1 MLSSRL
7 HPILESFAQRCSNI
21 LVRTLHVAP
30 CVKAIETVDVV
41 DGSNTIPFLSYL
53 IHTYFMYPENH
64 ANSDLLMSLMTAN
77 AKIGNAIVQDNSSSG
92 KYLLQVG
99 LEGSCQIDLLQV
111 HHAAV
116 SSRVCES
123 QL

>member
-1 MLSSRL
+1 M
-7 HPILESFAQRCSNI
+7 
-21 LVRTLHVAP
+21 
-30 CVKAIETVDVV
+30 KAIETVDVV
-41 DGSNTIPFLSYL
+41 DGGNTIPFLSYL

-64 ANSDLLMSLMTAN
+64 ANSELLMNLMTAN

-99 LEGSCQIDLLQV
+99 SRESCQADLLQV
-111 HHAAV
+111 NHIAV
-116 SSRVCES
+116 ASRIRES